1 MVGAGVGNG
10 VGVVEYAVSGV
21 GVGGWVGAG
30 VSNEVGIGGAGVA
43 MEGIGVAMGLEV
55 GIPVHAV
62 RMMAIAISR

>member
-1 MVGAGVGNG
+1 MGAGVGNG

-21 GVGGWVGAG
+21 GVGGLVGVG
-30 VSNEVGIGGAGVA
+30 VGHGVGVGDVGVA